1 MRKGCD
7 GENGKWRENQQS
19 SGGGTHIP
27 PAPLPK
33 KSKWLPRVS
42 TVVIG
47 YSKQHLQNR
56 VLDMNTPSMRNI
68 EVHIKSKMATKGPK
82 MANRI

>member
-1 MRKGCD
+1 MEKM
-7 GENGKWRENQQS
+7 ENGGKTS
-19 SGGGTHIP
+19 KAVAGALGTHIP